1 MAIDFSNI
9 HLEVIDITVNPD
21 PEIFINQSNVTFTKR
36 VLEDLNY
43 PQNVQFCI
51 DPTHKIF
58 AIRASK
64 SNEAKSSPFSKSR
77 NEQSSALSLGSKT
90 LHDTLITMI
99 KDFEPKKRYR
109 VVGEF
114 DMEHRIMY
122 YDMSSAEISSFREK
136 KLTTSQTATN

>member
-1 MAIDFSNI
+1 MAIDFSDI

-58 AIRASK
+58 AIRPSK
-64 SNEAKSSPFSKSR
+64 SNEAKSSSFSTSR
-77 NEQSSALSLGSKT
+77 SEQSSTLSLGSKT
-90 LHDTLITMI
+90 LHDTLGTLIESY
-99 KDFEPKKRYR
+99 DPKRRYR

-114 DMEHRIMY
+114 DTEHRIMY
-122 YDMSSAEISSFREK
+122 YDMSTAEVSAFREK
-136 KLTTSQTATN
+136 KTAPLQTAAN